1 MITLDQDRVPTNQSP
16 LVRDSVDAT
25 PPPVA
30 QMSISN
36 SRRNM
41 NQFKCNVGKIYSVAI
56 ENVSEYQLPE
66 MGRQKRSA
74 RLPPIGKNLPGL

>member
-1 MITLDQDRVPTNQSP
+1 MITLEQDRVPTNQSP
-16 LVRDSVDAT
+16 LVRETVEAT

-41 NQFKCNVGKIYSVAI
+41 NQFKCIHAD
-56 ENVSEYQLPE
+56 L
-66 MGRQKRSA
+66 
-74 RLPPIGKNLPGL
+74 